1 MSNTSIIGESANE
14 ISRLISNINVIL
26 EYYIPGFCLVFIYRR
41 FRSNNS
47 SGFSETIQFGICIA
61 ISYLLHVMW
70 MAGLISLIIGE
81 IGVVYFVVKKTLSAR
96 KYAMRRDLTC
106 SILFAVLFGFG
117 AALLFLVSH
126 NNEYARVVYKVIIA
140 IILALDLVLLHEEKL
155 VKYAFNWVNNTTLCE
170 TVFECSQMELPC
182 DVIVYEDGKR
192 IEGRL
197 LNYDLA
203 ADDAWILLD
212 IYMIFDDN
220 GKVIGSWECEAKY
233 HQLLVPLSEVKCIK
247 VDADHGRPTDYDEKR
262 ILSRKV

>member
-1 MSNTSIIGESANE
+1 MFPIGIERILPTVQCERDKGASFGTTLLPLGK
-14 ISRLISNINVIL
+14 SRLV
-26 EYYIPGFCLVFIYRR
+26 
-41 FRSNNS
+41 
-47 SGFSETIQFGICIA
+47 
-61 ISYLLHVMW
+61 
-70 MAGLISLIIGE
+70 IIGE

-140 IILALDLVLLHEEKL
+140 IILALDLVLLHEEKP

-220 GKVIGSWECEAKY
+220 GKVIGSWECEAKWSGIIFV
-233 HQLLVPLSEVKCIK
+233 QSRNSPRSDRIRIT
-247 VDADHGRPTDYDEKR
+247 GR
-262 ILSRKV
+262 